1 MPKPIGCATAPGA
14 SRGRCEA
21 SPFGFRFCTL
31 SETHYKQLKVNPMNI
46 RNLDQAFEALK
57 TFDWGSDR
65 APLAPIE
72 AAAVAAKD
80 SSAQAAL
87 EQKLLGALGGNLNRA
102 GKDFVCR
109 LLVLVGSGAAAPVLA
124 KWLGSAEDAQL
135 ARFALERI
143 PGSEVRQVLIDALN
157 NLKGDQLLGAISSL
171 GARFEP
177 ESIPALAR
185 LLGGTDGKVATAAA
199 SALGDI
205 RGADAVKALG
215 AVKPASEAV
224 RAAITDARLSCA
236 EGLLAAGKSAEAL
249 LIYKS
254 LTGDDQPKHVKLG
267 ATRGVLACAGK
278 K

>member
-1 MPKPIGCATAPGA
+1 MKT
-14 SRGRCEA
+14 RE
-21 SPFGFRFCTL
+21 
-31 SETHYKQLKVNPMNI
+31 
-46 RNLDQAFEALK
+46 LDQAFEALK

-65 APLAPIE
+65 GPLAPIE
-72 AAAVAAKD
+72 EAAVAARD
-80 SSAQAAL
+80 AAAQAAL
-87 EQKLLGALGGNLNRA
+87 EQKLLAALGGNLNRA

-109 LLVLVGSGAAAPVLA
+109 LLILVGSAAAAPVLA

-143 PGSEVRQVLIDALN
+143 PGSEVRQVLIDALSSVT
-157 NLKGDQLLGAISSL
+157 GDQLLGVISSL
-171 GARFEP
+171 GARFEA

-185 LLGGTDGKVATAAA
+185 LLGQANEKVAVAAA

-205 RGADAVKALG
+205 RGSEAAKALA
-215 AVKPASEAV
+215 AVKPTSDPVRSAV
-224 RAAITDARLSCA
+224 TDARLSCA
-236 EGLLAAGKSAEAL
+236 EGMLASGKSAEAL

>member
-1 MPKPIGCATAPGA
+1 
-14 SRGRCEA
+14 
-21 SPFGFRFCTL
+21 
-31 SETHYKQLKVNPMNI
+31 MNTQDL
-46 RNLDQAFEALK
+46 NQAFEALK
-57 TFDWGSDR
+57 TFDWGGDR
-65 APLAPIE
+65 NVLAPIE
-72 AAAVAAKD
+72 QAVVSSAKDAAARKD
-80 SSAQAAL
+80 L
-87 EQKLLGALGGNLNRA
+87 EKKLLATLGGNLNRA
-102 GKDFVCR
+102 GKDFICR
-109 LLVLVGSGAAAPVLA
+109 QLILVGSGDSATVLS

-143 PGSEVRQVLIDALN
+143 PGSEVRQVLLDALSSVT
-157 NLKGDQLLGAISSL
+157 GDQLLGVISSL

-177 ESIPALAR
+177 ESIPALTR
-185 LLGGTDGKVATAAA
+185 LLGGADEKVAIAAA

-205 RGADAVKALG
+205 RTADAAKALAAAKPSSDTLRS
-215 AVKPASEAV
+215 AV
-224 RAAITDARLSCA
+224 TDARMSCA

>member
-1 MPKPIGCATAPGA
+1 
-14 SRGRCEA
+14 
-21 SPFGFRFCTL
+21 
-31 SETHYKQLKVNPMNI
+31 MNTQDL
-46 RNLDQAFEALK
+46 NQAFEALK
-57 TFDWGSDR
+57 TFDWGGDR
-65 APLAPIE
+65 NVLAPIE
-72 AAAVAAKD
+72 QAVVSSAKDAAARKD
-80 SSAQAAL
+80 L
-87 EQKLLGALGGNLNRA
+87 EQQLLAALGGNLNRA

-109 LLVLVGSGAAAPVLA
+109 QLILVGSGASAAVLS

-143 PGSEVRQVLIDALN
+143 PGSDVRQALIDALGSVT
-157 NLKGDQLLGAISSL
+157 GDQLLGVISSL

-177 ESIPALAR
+177 ESIPALTR
-185 LLGGTDGKVATAAA
+185 LLGEANEKVAIAAA

-205 RGADAVKALG
+205 RTADAAKALAAAKPSSDTLRS
-215 AVKPASEAV
+215 AV
-224 RAAITDARLSCA
+224 TDARMSCA

>member
-1 MPKPIGCATAPGA
+1 
-14 SRGRCEA
+14 
-21 SPFGFRFCTL
+21 
-31 SETHYKQLKVNPMNI
+31 MNTQDL
-46 RNLDQAFEALK
+46 NQAFEALK
-57 TFDWGSDR
+57 TFDWGGDR
-65 APLAPIE
+65 NVLAPIE
-72 AAAVAAKD
+72 QAVVSSAKDAAARKD
-80 SSAQAAL
+80 L
-87 EQKLLGALGGNLNRA
+87 EKKLLATLGGNLNRA
-102 GKDFVCR
+102 GKDFICR
-109 LLVLVGSGAAAPVLA
+109 QLILVGSSDSATVLS

-143 PGSEVRQVLIDALN
+143 PGSEVRQVLLDALSSVT
-157 NLKGDQLLGAISSL
+157 GDQLLGVISSL

-177 ESIPALAR
+177 ESIPALTR
-185 LLGGTDGKVATAAA
+185 LLGGADEKVAIAAA

-205 RGADAVKALG
+205 RTADAAKALAAAKPSSDTLRS
-215 AVKPASEAV
+215 AV
-224 RAAITDARLSCA
+224 TDARMSCA

>member
-1 MPKPIGCATAPGA
+1 MK
-14 SRGRCEA
+14 
-21 SPFGFRFCTL
+21 TL
-31 SETHYKQLKVNPMNI
+31 DLE
-46 RNLDQAFEALK
+46 QAFEALK

-72 AAAVAAKD
+72 QAAVAAKD
-80 SSAQAAL
+80 SAAQAEL
-87 EQKLLGALGGNLNRA
+87 EKKLLGALDGNLNRA

-109 LLVLVGSGAAAPVLA
+109 LLVLVGSGAAASVLA

-143 PGSEVRQVLIDALN
+143 PGTEVRQVLLEALSRVQ
-157 NLKGDQLLGAISSL
+157 GDQLLGVISSL

-177 ESIPALAR
+177 ESIPPLAR
-185 LLGGTDGKVATAAA
+185 LLGDANESVAVAAA

-205 RGADAVKALG
+205 RSPEAAKAL
-215 AVKPASEAV
+215 AAIKPSSEAV
-224 RAAITDARLSCA
+224 RSAVTDARMSCA
-236 EGLLAAGKSAEAL
+236 EGMLTAGKSAEAL
-249 LIYKS
+249 MIYKS

>member
-1 MPKPIGCATAPGA
+1 MKT
-14 SRGRCEA
+14 RD
-21 SPFGFRFCTL
+21 
-31 SETHYKQLKVNPMNI
+31 
-46 RNLDQAFEALK
+46 LDQAFEALK

-65 APLAPIE
+65 GPLAPIE
-72 AAAVAAKD
+72 QAAVAAKD
-80 SSAQAAL
+80 AAAQAAL
-87 EQKLLGALGGNLNRA
+87 EQKLLAALGGNLNRA

-109 LLVLVGSGAAAPVLA
+109 QLILVGSGAAAPVLA

-143 PGSEVRQVLIDALN
+143 PGSEVRQVLIDALSN
-157 NLKGDQLLGAISSL
+157 VTGDQLLGVISSL

-177 ESIPALAR
+177 ESVPALAR
-185 LLGGTDGKVATAAA
+185 LLGEGNDKVAVAAA

-205 RGADAVKALG
+205 RSSEAAKALA
-215 AVKPASEAV
+215 AVKPTGDAV
-224 RAAITDARLSCA
+224 RLAVTDARMSCA
-236 EGLLAAGKSAEAL
+236 EGMLAAGKSAEAL